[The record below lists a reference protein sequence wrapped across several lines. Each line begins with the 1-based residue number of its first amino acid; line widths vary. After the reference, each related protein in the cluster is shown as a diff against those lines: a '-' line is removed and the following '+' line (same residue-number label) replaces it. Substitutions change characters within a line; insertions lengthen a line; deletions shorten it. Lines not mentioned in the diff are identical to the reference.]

1 MQRFIP
7 WAVGAAGA
15 AVLGVWLIGED
26 RSTGPAAAPAAPVSP
41 AAAGAATEP
50 LSVRTAPQPSPEQT
64 PADPL
69 AAYDGLLAAQSE
81 ISDFVQNAD
90 RMSAADRDRRA
101 AELDALIDDL
111 EERRMVV
118 GAQGLYLRAAV
129 ATARFPGDA
138 AARDAAVAALQ
149 QRYAGAAPSA
159 AHLDARYRRLKAREQ
174 AIIRDANARAFFPN
188 GMSREEF
195 LRAELDAA
203 LREAYATSDD

>member
-1 MQRFIP
+1 MQRVIP
-7 WAVGAAGA
+7 WGIGAAA
-15 AVLGVWLIGED
+15 AAILGGWLLGRD
-26 RSTGPAAAPAAPVSP
+26 RPTAPEAAAPMLVPT

-50 LSVRTAPQPSPEQT
+50 LSVTTAPQPSPEQA

-69 AAYDGLLAAQSE
+69 AAYEDLLAVQSR

-90 RMSAADRDRRA
+90 RMVAADRDRRA

-111 EERRMVV
+111 EERRMAV
-118 GAQGLYLRAAV
+118 GAQGMYLRAAV
-129 ATARFPGDA
+129 AAAQFPGDA

>member
-1 MQRFIP
+1 MQRVIP
-7 WAVGAAGA
+7 WAIGAA
-15 AVLGVWLIGED
+15 
-26 RSTGPAAAPAAPVSP
+26 AAAILGGWLLGRDRTTAPEAASP
-41 AAAGAATEP
+41 MLVPTAAAGAATEP
-50 LSVRTAPQPSPEQT
+50 LSVTTAPQPSPEQA

-69 AAYDGLLAAQSE
+69 AAYEDLLAVQSR

-90 RMSAADRDRRA
+90 RMVAADRDRRA

-111 EERRMVV
+111 EERRMAV
-118 GAQGLYLRAAV
+118 GAQGIYLRAAV
-129 ATARFPGDA
+129 AAAQFPGDA

>member
-1 MQRFIP
+1 M
-7 WAVGAAGA
+7 V
-15 AVLGVWLIGED
+15 
-26 RSTGPAAAPAAPVSP
+26 
-41 AAAGAATEP
+41 
-50 LSVRTAPQPSPEQT
+50 
-64 PADPL
+64 
-69 AAYDGLLAAQSE
+69 
-81 ISDFVQNAD
+81 
-90 RMSAADRDRRA
+90 AADRDRRA

-111 EERRMVV
+111 EERRMAV
-118 GAQGLYLRAAV
+118 GAQGIYLRAAV
-129 ATARFPGDA
+129 AAAQFPGDA

>member
-1 MQRFIP
+1 MQRVIP
-7 WAVGAAGA
+7 WGIGAAA
-15 AVLGVWLIGED
+15 AAILGGWLLGRD
-26 RSTGPAAAPAAPVSP
+26 RPTAPEAAAPMLVPT

-50 LSVRTAPQPSPEQT
+50 LSVTTAPQPSPEQA

-69 AAYDGLLAAQSE
+69 AAYEDLLAVQSR
-81 ISDFVQNAD
+81 ISDFLQNAD
-90 RMSAADRDRRA
+90 RMVAADRDRRA

-111 EERRMVV
+111 EERRMAV
-118 GAQGLYLRAAV
+118 GAQGMYLRAAV
-129 ATARFPGDA
+129 AAAQFPGDA

>member
-1 MQRFIP
+1 MQRVIP
-7 WAVGAAGA
+7 WGIGAAA
-15 AVLGVWLIGED
+15 AAILGGWLLGRD
-26 RSTGPAAAPAAPVSP
+26 RPTAPEAAAPMLVPT

-50 LSVRTAPQPSPEQT
+50 LSVTTAPQPSPEQA

-69 AAYDGLLAAQSE
+69 AAYEDLLAVQSR

-90 RMSAADRDRRA
+90 RMVAADRDRRA

-111 EERRMVV
+111 EERRMAV
-118 GAQGLYLRAAV
+118 GAQGIYLRAAV
-129 ATARFPGDA
+129 AAAQFPGDA

>member
-1 MQRFIP
+1 MQRVIP
-7 WAVGAAGA
+7 WGIGAA
-15 AVLGVWLIGED
+15 
-26 RSTGPAAAPAAPVSP
+26 AAAILGGWLLGRDRPTAPEAASP
-41 AAAGAATEP
+41 MLVPTAAAGAATEP
-50 LSVRTAPQPSPEQT
+50 LSVTTAPQPSPEQA

-69 AAYDGLLAAQSE
+69 AAYEDLLAVQSR

-90 RMSAADRDRRA
+90 RMVAADRDRRA

-111 EERRMVV
+111 EERRMAV
-118 GAQGLYLRAAV
+118 GAQGIYLRAAV
-129 ATARFPGDA
+129 AAAQFPGDA

-159 AHLDARYRRLKAREQ
+159 SHLDARYRRLKAREQ